1 MIIILDFQ
9 NIYSYYLGM
18 IKRTFTVLLIL
29 LSLVSASVFAGNGIL
44 SSFSATDLDGKQ
56 IDESYLKAKDL
67 TLVFVWGT
75 YCGYCRQEMPTL
87 EKLSAEYEN
96 FQILGVV
103 TDLLDKKGNVSAS
116 QLAKANQ
123 IIKQTGMSAPSLLP
137 NESLAKMLKNA
148 YALPYAIFVDKDGN
162 QMGIGRYGMQ
172 TEAALKKDIERF
184 LK

>member
-1 MIIILDFQ
+1 
-9 NIYSYYLGM
+9 M

-123 IIKQTGMSAPSLLP
+123 IIKQTGIDRKS
-137 NESLAKMLKNA
+137 
-148 YALPYAIFVDKDGN
+148 VV
-162 QMGIGRYGMQ
+162 
-172 TEAALKKDIERF
+172 
-184 LK
+184 